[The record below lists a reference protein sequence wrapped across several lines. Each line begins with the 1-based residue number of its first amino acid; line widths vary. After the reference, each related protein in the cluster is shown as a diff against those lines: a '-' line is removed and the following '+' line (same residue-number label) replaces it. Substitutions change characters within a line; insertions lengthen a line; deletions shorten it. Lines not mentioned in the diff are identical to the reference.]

1 MAFKSLIIGSLL
13 AGLFVVAFLGGMSE
27 LAFQN
32 NKTNVLLDNDPL
44 NRTITSINNSIRS
57 IDTTVN
63 KTKEAFESEETSL
76 VTGVLLIGSI
86 LNAGKTFSTVIINVF
101 TGVFTV
107 SAEVLGVPPIA
118 IVVLTGILLITIVLL
133 SWRLIKTGN

>member
-1 MAFKSLIIGSLL
+1 MFDPA
-13 AGLFVVAFLGGMSE
+13 A
-27 LAFQN
+27 
-32 NKTNVLLDNDPL
+32 NKA
-44 NRTITSINNSIRS
+44 IAIRS

-107 SAEVLGVPPIA
+107 TAEVLGIPQ
-118 IVVLTGILLITIVLL
+118 IVIIVLTGILLITIVLL
-133 SWRLIKTGN
+133 SWKLIKTGN